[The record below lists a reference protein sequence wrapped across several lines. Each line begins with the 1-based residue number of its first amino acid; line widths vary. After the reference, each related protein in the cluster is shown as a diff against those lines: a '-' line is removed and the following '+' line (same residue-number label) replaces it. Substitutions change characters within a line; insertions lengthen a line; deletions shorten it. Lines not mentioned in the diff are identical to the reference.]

1 MATSG
6 LFGGMSLG
14 NLFGNGGGISH
25 GATGPAP
32 IAASTPVAATPT
44 PVAATPTPVAAAAN
58 TEQAASS
65 PLDALKAFWDT
76 PKDAEGK
83 PLAAATD
90 PTASEIFNFD
100 PVKVAESARKLN
112 FTSDLNPELVTK
124 ALSGDAQAFMDVI
137 NHATQTAF
145 TAATL
150 NTGRLINQGHATNNE
165 RFTSKLPTAIKQVQ
179 LEQTETTNP
188 ILQHEA
194 AQPLV
199 AALKKMAFAKDPS
212 ASPADVTKQVE
223 ALLVGLGTAMAE
235 ATPEATARRATVKA
249 GEQDWSSFLG

>member
-1 MATSG
+1 
-6 LFGGMSLG
+6 MSVFG

-25 GATGPAP
+25 GANGPQ
-32 IAASTPVAATPT
+32 PVAVTPTQQSATPNT
-44 PVAATPTPVAAAAN
+44 STAPAATETP
-58 TEQAASS
+58 QGS

-83 PLAAATD
+83 PLAPEVD
-90 PTASEIFNFD
+90 PTSTDIFNFD
-100 PVKVAESARKLN
+100 PVKVSESARKLN
-112 FTSDLNPELVTK
+112 FTSDLNPELVQK
-124 ALSGDAQAFMDVI
+124 ALGGDAQAFMDVL

-150 NTGRLINQGHATNNE
+150 NTGKLINQSHNTNNQ
-165 RFTSKLPTAIKQVQ
+165 RVKSTLPTSIKQVQ
-179 LEQTETTNP
+179 LDQTATTNP

-212 ASPADVTKQVE
+212 ANPADVTRSVE
-223 ALLVGLGTAMAE
+223 ALLVGLGTAMAD
-235 ATPEATARRATVKA
+235 ATPEAATRRSVAKA
-249 GEQDWSSFLG
+249 GEQDWSSFLGD

>member
-1 MATSG
+1 MAG
-6 LFGGMSLG
+6 LFGG
-14 NLFGNGGGISH
+14 LFGNGGGIAH
-25 GATGPAP
+25 GANGAQAVAVTPPQQQQTTNPAAGNATGDAGAPATG
-32 IAASTPVAATPT
+32 AAV
-44 PVAATPTPVAAAAN
+44 
-58 TEQAASS
+58 QGS

-83 PLAAATD
+83 PLAAAVD
-90 PTASEIFNFD
+90 PTSTDIFNFD
-100 PVKVAESARKLN
+100 PVKVSESARKLN
-112 FTSDLNPELVTK
+112 FTSDLNPELVQK
-124 ALSGDAQAFMDVI
+124 ALGGDAQAFMDVL

-150 NTGRLINQGHATNNE
+150 NTGKLINQSHNTNNE
-165 RFTSKLPTAIKQVQ
+165 RVKSTLPTSIKQVQ
-179 LEQTETTNP
+179 LDQTATINP

-212 ASPADVTKQVE
+212 ANPADVTKQVE

-235 ATPEATARRATVKA
+235 ATPEAETRRSVAKA
-249 GEQDWSSFLG
+249 GEQDWSSFLD